1 MVDMESTRFEM
12 VKLFHKRYR
21 FPQILSRDALKIEFV
36 LSSLAKGGISP
47 LWKRGEGEISWTICV
62 FTYGLLSDGEATFNQ
77 ITCIKWDSVLIKS
90 MNFRLLISL
99 LFFCL
104 LPMGYSYGFEARGQE
119 CSKCHTLNKDE
130 ARDLL
135 KNIIPDVV
143 VLDVRLSPVKGIWEV
158 DLESRGRKAIVYVD
172 FLKKH
177 FFSGALV
184 SIGEKKNLTQERFIE
199 LNKVDVSQIPFEDAL
214 VMGDPKARIR
224 VIVFTDPD

>member
-1 MVDMESTRFEM
+1 MLLRF
-12 VKLFHKRYR
+12 
-21 FPQILSRDALKIEFV
+21 
-36 LSSLAKGGISP
+36 
-47 LWKRGEGEISWTICV
+47 
-62 FTYGLLSDGEATFNQ
+62 LLN
-77 ITCIKWDSVLIKS
+77 C
-90 MNFRLLISL
+90 L

-104 LPMGYSYGFEARGQE
+104 FPMSYSYSFETRGQE
-119 CSKCHTLNKDE
+119 CSKCHTLHKDE

-135 KNIIPDVV
+135 KNIIPEVV
-143 VLDVRLSPVKGIWEV
+143 ILDVRISPVKGVWEV

-199 LNKVDVSQIPFEDAL
+199 LNKVDVSQIPLENAL
-214 VMGDPKARIR
+214 VMGDQNARIR